1 MTTHLINFFL
11 IIGLTFAVGIGQSL
25 LLTSLGVP
33 AAVVGFISIMVGMF
47 LPSKLM
53 LMLYTPENKSDKTE

>member
-11 IIGLTFAVGIGQSL
+11 IIGLTLAVGVGQSL

-33 AAVVGFISIMVGMF
+33 TVIVGFISIMVGMI
-47 LPSKLM
+47 LPGQLM
-53 LMLYTPENKSDKTE
+53 LMLYKPENKSDKTE